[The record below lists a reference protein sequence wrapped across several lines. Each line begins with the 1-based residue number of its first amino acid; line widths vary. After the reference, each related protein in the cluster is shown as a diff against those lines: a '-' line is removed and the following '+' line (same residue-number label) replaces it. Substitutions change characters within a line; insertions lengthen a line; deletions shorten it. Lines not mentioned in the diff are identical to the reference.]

1 MDDWS
6 LLPSRNAE
14 SEPAPNPPSTMTTT
28 TLPARLTRPRQA
40 PPAGVTHPRPQ
51 PAALDPT
58 ALAWQPRNQSG
69 AKPHNPSDR
78 APHRDPASR
87 TPIRNSPFHTRALDN
102 PRPFM
107 DDREGRSGSTSWR
120 KCARRY
126 PANACGYTP
135 RAPAISRERG
145 LGCSSGLSGRP
156 CCRPWTG
163 VLRYPAGPLLP
174 SRGTVASSLAGVMAR
189 TRDRCG
195 GLSAP
200 VSPVGAGFQPGSGSS
215 CQRPAGCSSI
225 QRCASA

>member
-14 SEPAPNPPSTMTTT
+14 SEPAPDPPSTMTTT

-58 ALAWQPRNQSG
+58 ALARQPRNQSG

-107 DDREGRSGSTSWR
+107 DDREAAIAQRGAPSSTR
-120 KCARRY
+120 HAVRQ
-126 PANACGYTP
+126 NASPGAMP
-135 RAPAISRERG
+135 V
-145 LGCSSGLSGRP
+145 RP
-156 CCRPWTG
+156 CLKPR
-163 VLRYPAGPLLP
+163 GPR
-174 SRGTVASSLAGVMAR
+174 SRR
-189 TRDRCG
+189 R
-195 GLSAP
+195 
-200 VSPVGAGFQPGSGSS
+200 SPG
-215 CQRPAGCSSI
+215 CHRPAFGETRPDCWRYLMEVCLTCRARL
-225 QRCASA
+225 RCMQQDCHQTASRYQ

>member
-14 SEPAPNPPSTMTTT
+14 SEPAPDPPSTMTTT

-40 PPAGVTHPRPQ
+40 PPAGVTHPCPQ

-102 PRPFM
+102 PWPFM
-107 DDREGRSGSTSWR
+107 DDREGRVAACPREREPGALAGCRGSGRQQGHRRLPQSRQRRAVGVADYDAGPSRAWR
-120 KCARRY
+120 CAPCGDQRVRRG
-126 PANACGYTP
+126 A
-135 RAPAISRERG
+135 RADTRIRG
-145 LGCSSGLSGRP
+145 LGLN
-156 CCRPWTG
+156 
-163 VLRYPAGPLLP
+163 
-174 SRGTVASSLAGVMAR
+174 
-189 TRDRCG
+189 
-195 GLSAP
+195 
-200 VSPVGAGFQPGSGSS
+200 GSVHH
-215 CQRPAGCSSI
+215 P
-225 QRCASA
+225 

>member
-14 SEPAPNPPSTMTTT
+14 SEPAPDPPSTMTTT

-58 ALAWQPRNQSG
+58 ALARQPRNQSG

-107 DDREGRSGSTSWR
+107 DDREGRDPRRKSCGPEGRLRSRPSGRSTDRSRSSQPTMGPRVASENRQTPWAIGSTPKAALGAQTPCYTSAGTPSPTGR
-120 KCARRY
+120 SDAIGRAR
-126 PANACGYTP
+126 
-135 RAPAISRERG
+135 
-145 LGCSSGLSGRP
+145 
-156 CCRPWTG
+156 
-163 VLRYPAGPLLP
+163 
-174 SRGTVASSLAGVMAR
+174 
-189 TRDRCG
+189 
-195 GLSAP
+195 
-200 VSPVGAGFQPGSGSS
+200 
-215 CQRPAGCSSI
+215 
-225 QRCASA
+225 